1 MNRTSTGKIRTVDMA
16 VLDKVFAMGAGYVLD
31 FSNRTYA
38 EFFREELHVNID
50 DPRWTV
56 QGGSKAKRLRY
67 YLRQV
72 DPKAALKAL
81 TALWEYREASGVA
94 RDYRLSSNG
103 CGWVEARSAGRR
115 GVLAVHLTGG
125 GRGAPWRDIVGAE

>member
-1 MNRTSTGKIRTVDMA
+1 MCWISRTG
-16 VLDKVFAMGAGYVLD
+16 L
-31 FSNRTYA
+31 YA

-72 DPKAALKAL
+72 DPKAALKAQ

-94 RDYRLSSNG
+94 RDYPG
-103 CGWVEARSAGRR
+103 FGRFGTVR
-115 GVLAVHLTGG
+115 VFWDHSTTPGHSTGPRDALHLGG
-125 GRGAPWRDIVGAE
+125 GVAN